1 LVKTALFYIKEAT
14 RRTCKKL
21 KLSDNQRW
29 APTKGKNERQKT
41 PTINSQH
48 QTIYNQEPT
57 TTIDSE
63 TRQPQ
68 QAATTDRY
76 TRQPTPTPDI
86 QPTSTP
92 DNQQSTTDT
101 NKMQQNKVESNPFML
116 HRSRT

>member
-1 LVKTALFYIKEAT
+1 M
-14 RRTCKKL
+14 
-21 KLSDNQRW
+21 SDIS
-29 APTKGKNERQKT
+29 T

-48 QTIYNQEPT
+48 QTIDNQEPT
-57 TTIDSE
+57 TTIDSK

-68 QAATTDRY
+68 QATTTDRY